1 MFTFP
6 FVSKTH
12 IFLLGVVH
20 QGTLWGTDVAI
31 KRLNTIGF
39 SFGGGTT
46 GDTIGDTTGDTP
58 TAAMDEKTTRLRDQL
73 LSDLTKEVKILSEL
87 RHPNVV
93 LYIGVCTAIPHVC
106 IVTELC
112 PRRSLFDII
121 HDPSVALSCE
131 LR

>member
-6 FVSKTH
+6 FVSKTY
-12 IFLLGVVH
+12 ILLGVVH

-39 SFGGGTT
+39 SFGADTT
-46 GDTIGDTTGDTP
+46 ADTTGDTTGDTP